1 MLINT
6 TMRPNTLFLRYLTV
20 TSAIGFVGGTVHGV
34 VNSMILKKK
43 SAADSFLDILSHTV
57 GGVIMAQYFPV
68 AVPYYLYTA
77 KGCPHIQK
85 IHAWREET
93 RLT

>member
-1 MLINT
+1 MLG
-6 TMRPNTLFLRYLTV
+6 PNTFFLRYLTV
-20 TSAIGFVGGTVHGV
+20 TSAIGFVSGLVHGTTT
-34 VNSMILKKK
+34 NMIKKK
-43 SAADSFLDILSHTV
+43 TLKESFPDILTHTM

-68 AVPYYLYTA
+68 AVPYYIYTA
-77 KGCPHIQK
+77 SGCPRIQK

>member
-1 MLINT
+1 M
-6 TMRPNTLFLRYLTV
+6 MAPNSLFLRYLTV
-20 TSAIGFVGGTVHGV
+20 TSTIGFVLGLTHGATT
-34 VNSMILKKK
+34 NMIKKEKSLKE
-43 SAADSFLDILSHTV
+43 SFPDILTHTV

-68 AVPYYLYTA
+68 AVPYYVYTA
-77 KGCPHIQK
+77 KGCPRIQK